1 MWEKVERGCS
11 HRAVTR
17 LGWGKD
23 KVCETCKWASDP
35 IWTFRKKIKNLSSVN
50 FFFFFLLNW
59 RIIALQCCAGLCNK
73 PMQISHNYICVLC
86 TLGKTNE
93 AGQRQK
99 EFCPEKALVIAN
111 TLFQQHKRWRY
122 TWTSDAQHWNQ
133 IDYILCSRRW
143 RSSIQW
149 AKTRLEADSDSDHE
163 LHISKFRLKM
173 KKVGEKH

>member
-50 FFFFFLLNW
+50 FFFFLLNW

-111 TLFQQHKRWRY
+111 TLFQEHKTLHMDIIRWSTPKLDWFY
-122 TWTSDAQHWNQ
+122 SLQAKMEKLYAVSKNK
-133 IDYILCSRRW
+133 IRRW
-143 RSSIQW
+143 LWLKSWTPYCQIQ
-149 AKTRLEADSDSDHE
+149 T
-163 LHISKFRLKM
+163 
-173 KKVGEKH
+173 